1 MCVVCHMC
9 RMSNQ
14 RLDFHPEF
22 ILCLLHIR
30 NLHSRALRWRHATC
44 GRVTQ
49 QQLPT
54 AATAQLPRARDSRV
68 APPVRSTLEWGVRT
82 LLWLWRRLSRQQ
94 TARPWTHTTLW
105 SVTTEAIGYKWSKCQ
120 VPHQR
125 GSAVGNLCDIYH
137 LAFTSLVLAQKSPG
151 VPCWCVAKIPDTAS
165 EHDRITMGLIGNC
178 TDLWAPVFSNF
189 QIDWHSY
196 SQYLEVDHC

>member
-1 MCVVCHMC
+1 MKARHLWQ
-9 RMSNQ
+9 SNTT
-14 RLDFHPEF
+14 
-22 ILCLLHIR
+22 
-30 NLHSRALRWRHATC
+30 ATSHR
-44 GRVTQ
+44 GDRTTSPRTGQ
-49 QQLPT
+49 QSG
-54 AATAQLPRARDSRV
+54 ASSEEYSRV
-68 APPVRSTLEWGVRT
+68 RSADTAVTLAAPQSPADSQAVNTCTPHSDQ
-82 LLWLWRRLSRQQ
+82 LLGS
-94 TARPWTHTTLW
+94 
-105 SVTTEAIGYKWSKCQ
+105 GYKWSKCQ
-120 VPHQR
+120 VPNQR